1 MNATKTQPR
10 TTRFAR
16 GLTPTESQ
24 RAEPQSWPADS
35 ETLAN
40 CDALVREFLKGLENE
55 DALQN
60 RQAGYKSE
68 SQGQ

>member
-1 MNATKTQPR
+1 MNATRTRPGATQ
-10 TTRFAR
+10 FAR
-16 GLTPTESQ
+16 GLAPSESQ

-35 ETLAN
+35 ETLAD
-40 CDALVREFLKGLENE
+40 CDALVREFLKDLENE